1 MKTKKNFLMSMSS
14 IIGLVLIGI
23 ILILIWNLSDLAY
36 KSDIWKVTTVKYNTQ
51 EMIKLPYKTTLNLY
65 LSPFLVILTILAV
78 WITVEYTVVYKNKI
92 NDLFKKQENQI
103 TKISINDAWKSFS
116 LLSTLNVFSFAIYLM
131 SVLLLSTQYSTGAYA
146 NIWLMSLLNILMQIA
161 LYVNLYKHIKTT
173 STDTAKQQVAKF
185 KKHLPQ
191 TFSII
196 ISISLLATI
205 TLCFLTSFTNL
216 KVAYYPIRFNM
227 YVYLNDMII
236 TIGLVAYTVILL
248 IIIITI
254 WMYLALAK
262 NKCKQIFLSFVY
274 SNNVNLKVQVK
285 RWYFWI
291 WYVFASLLAL
301 ALLIANFAFS
311 WWAFSITASY
321 INILFVITS
330 VIYLTFYITISYLNF
345 KQYKVQPQEI

>member
-1 MKTKKNFLMSMSS
+1 MILVWNFS
-14 IIGLVLIGI
+14 
-23 ILILIWNLSDLAY
+23 NLAY
-36 KSDIWKVTTVKYNTQ
+36 KAKAVEIIINKHQIHETVY
-51 EMIKLPYKTTLNLY
+51 LPQKTYLTLY
-65 LSPFLVILTILAV
+65 LSAFLVILTILAV
-78 WITVEYTVVYKNKI
+78 WLTVEYTVVYKNKI
-92 NDLFKKQENQI
+92 NDLFKKQENHI

-116 LLSTLNVFSFAIYLM
+116 LLSALNVFSFAIYLM
-131 SVLLLSTQYSTGAYA
+131 SILLLSTQYSTGAYA

-173 STDTAKQQVAKF
+173 STDTTKQQVAKF
-185 KKHLPQ
+185 KKHLLQ

-196 ISISLLATI
+196 ILISLLATI

-227 YVYLNDMII
+227 YVYLNDMTIP
-236 TIGLVAYTVILL
+236 IGLVAYTVILL

-262 NKCKQIFLSFVY
+262 NKCKQIFLPFVY
-274 SNNVNLKVQVK
+274 SNDFNLKVQVK

-311 WWAFSITASY
+311 WWAFPITASY

-345 KQYKVQPQEI
+345 KPYKVQPQEI